1 MNYIGMDIALRHG
14 AIVSLNNGIYQR
26 EYVYENSP
34 VMLNLPIDKAFQEI
48 HTLTQSIL
56 QITNTWLLSDTLIA
70 FDADVN
76 TFFQSKNVQ
85 KVYTGAL
92 YYSIYIGLLIQG
104 HTIIFVKPSDIRTML
119 GLKRNAKKELV
130 LEAVSGIIPYIKS
143 KTMDEMDARILA
155 YYIERVHSVK

>member
-14 AIVSLNNGIYQR
+14 AIVSLSNG
-26 EYVYENSP
+26 EYKKLFVYENSP

-56 QITNTWLLSDTLIA
+56 QESLGWSTSNTLIA

-85 KVYTGAL
+85 KIYTGAL
-92 YYSIYIGLLIQG
+92 YFSIYIGLIKIG
-104 HTIIFVKPSDIRTML
+104 YNVIFVKPSDIRTLL

-155 YYIERVHSVK
+155 YYIERLHNAK